1 MKYFFKK
8 DEFSSVN
15 KSKNKINLII
25 IGVGIIA
32 IIVTGFFY
40 VKRLENIDSPSMD
53 IISTFEEGI
62 NS

>member
-1 MKYFFKK
+1 MKHFFKQ
-8 DEFSSVN
+8 DEFASVN
-15 KSKNKINLII
+15 KSKNKVNLII

-40 VKRLENIDSPSMD
+40 VKKLETTDSPSMD
-53 IISTFEEGI
+53 IISTFEERI